1 MSPCVRVPAYNSRKS
16 RIRRIGLLFTYPW
29 FPGMEIFDPKAM
41 PADLS
46 IPRRRHSRQRH
57 DPTWARASAAKR
69 ADDSRSPG
77 LCAGPGKRAPDA
89 ARTCPRAAREPGG
102 ATSWVLRGSGT
113 RCSRPEA
120 ALSLGSVRSRERR
133 SPDLARNRGRGPP
146 TRPGPALLR
155 TEKPREP
162 APDLCTGTGRGRS
175 DPARAFPIGNGE
187 AAGADF
193 PTLPRERGK
202 EAPTRLGPAPGP
214 PEKPRGATS

>member
-1 MSPCVRVPAYNSRKS
+1 
-16 RIRRIGLLFTYPW
+16 
-29 FPGMEIFDPKAM
+29 MEIFDPKAM

-57 DPTWARASAAKR
+57 DPTWARASAAKK

-102 ATSWVLRGSGT
+102 ATSWVLRESGR

-133 SPDLARNRGRGPP
+133 SPDLARNRGRKPRPDSGLPQGRQRSRGGRLP
-146 TRPGPALLR
+146 DFCAWPGKEYPGPAQACPRR
-155 TEKPREP
+155 TQKPREP
-162 APDLCTGTGRGRS
+162 TPRPFRGNGGGAP
-175 DPARAFPIGNGE
+175 DPARAC
-187 AAGADF
+187 
-193 PTLPRERGK
+193 PR
-202 EAPTRLGPAPGP
+202 
-214 PEKPRGATS
+214 